1 MPTNEVKA
9 SVILPIYNGEAYL
22 KQAIDSVLNQT
33 FKDFEL
39 LLLNDGSTDSSEEI
53 IDVYLKKDKR
63 CKKFSWQNQGL
74 IKTLNTGIEKAQ
86 GEIIFR
92 MDADDI
98 CHPERF
104 EKQFQY
110 LESHPDC
117 VALGSRVL
125 LIDED
130 GMPIKVFSVPIDHE
144 EIDRENF
151 RGGGAAI
158 VHPSVVMR
166 KDALINT
173 GGYRDK
179 YIHAEDIDLFLR
191 LAEQGT
197 IKNLSDILLEY
208 RQHSLSIGYA
218 KRNEQINSIRTAIK
232 DTRLR
237 RGIVLKSNIINEPL
251 IETDQAQIYRKWAW
265 WALQG
270 GNKKT
275 ARKYLL
281 KVLYANPF
289 NKKNIKLF
297 LCVMRGY

>member
-53 IDVYLKKDKR
+53 IDGYVKKDKR

-110 LESHPDC
+110 LELHPDC
-117 VALGSRVL
+117 VVLGSRVL
-125 LIDED
+125 LIDEE
-130 GMPIKVFSVPIDHE
+130 GMPIKVFSVPSEHE
-144 EIDRENF
+144 DIDRENF
-151 RGGGAAI
+151 IGGGAAI
-158 VHPSVVMR
+158 VHPSVALR
-166 KDALINT
+166 KEALINLR
-173 GGYRDK
+173 GYRDK
-179 YIHAEDIDLFLR
+179 YTHAEDIDLFLR
-191 LAEQGT
+191 LAEHGA

-208 RQHSLSIGYA
+208 RQHAGSIGYA
-218 KRNEQINSIRTAIK
+218 KRKEQLNSIYEAIK
-232 DTRLR
+232 DARAR
-237 RGIVLKSNIINEPL
+237 RGVSLEYNSLSQEVTTPDKVE
-251 IETDQAQIYRKWAW
+251 IYRKWAW

-275 ARKYLL
+275 AKKYML
-281 KVLYANPF
+281 KAIYNDPF

-297 LCVMRGY
+297 LCIMRGK